1 MPSPKE
7 EIHMIKQ
14 QLDRIAAAYDR
25 NNMKLTCLTQSDSLK
40 AVLTDRIPAGSVVS
54 FGGSMT
60 LEECGA
66 LRILREMDK
75 EGRIRLLDRGRPGLS
90 REEIEE
96 LFRQSFSAD
105 VYLVSA
111 NAMTEDGWLY
121 NVDGNGNRV
130 SAMIFGPKKVLVLA
144 GENKLVP
151 DKAAAEERVRRI
163 AAPKNA
169 ARLHKETPCV
179 KTERCMACHSA
190 DRICCSYVFL
200 GQQRERNRIE
210 ILLLEGSYGY

>member
-1 MPSPKE
+1 MTT
-7 EIHMIKQ
+7 Q
-14 QLDRIAAAYDR
+14 QTERIAAAYAK
-25 NNMKLTCLTQSDSLK
+25 NNMKLTCLKQTDSLK
-40 AVLTDRIPAGSVVS
+40 AVLTDRIPAGGVVS
-54 FGGSMT
+54 FGGSIT

-66 LRILREMDK
+66 LHILREMDK
-75 EGRIRLLDRGRPGLS
+75 AGRIRLLDRERPGLS
-90 REEIEE
+90 GEEIGE

-105 VYLVSA
+105 VYLSST

-151 DKAAAEERVRRI
+151 DKPAAEERVRRI

-169 ARLHKETPCV
+169 ARLQKNTPCV
-179 KTERCMACHSA
+179 KTGHCMTCQSV
-190 DRICCSYVFL
+190 DRICCSYVFF
-200 GQQRERNRIE
+200 GQQREKNRIE
-210 ILLLEGSYGY
+210 ILLLEGTYGY

>member
-1 MPSPKE
+1 MT
-7 EIHMIKQ
+7 KQ
-14 QLDRIAAAYDR
+14 QLDHIAAAYDR
-25 NNMKLTCLTQSDSLK
+25 NNMRFIRLTQSDSLE
-40 AVLTDRIPAGSVVS
+40 AVLADRIPAGSVVS
-54 FGGSMT
+54 FGGSLT

-66 LRILREMDK
+66 LRILREMDRA
-75 EGRIRLLDRGRPGLS
+75 GRIRLLDRGRPGLS
-90 REEIEE
+90 REETEE
-96 LFRQSFSAD
+96 LFRQSFFAD
-105 VYLVSA
+105 VYLVST

-169 ARLHKETPCV
+169 ARLHKGTPCV
-179 KTERCMACHSA
+179 KAERCMACHSA

-210 ILLLEGSYGY
+210 ILLMEGSYGY